1 MYRIAKEYIRT
12 MEIEKSRF
20 ITYTK
25 KVFSEEEAK
34 QYLQE
39 IRKMHPNA
47 THHCYAF
54 VIGANHEQQRSNDD
68 GEPAGTAGVPMLEAL
83 RLSKIHDC
91 IVVTVR
97 YFGGIKLGAGGLVR
111 AYSSSVSL
119 CLQEAPKVEL
129 CEMLEYKISFGY
141 EWINKIDYL
150 LQSKNAIILSKDY
163 DVNVT
168 YSFELNDASIEKALR
183 ELSSGTL
190 QVPSPTSMIIE
201 KPL

>member
-1 MYRIAKEYIRT
+1 MYRLASEFIRN

-20 ITYTK
+20 ITYAK
-25 KVFSEEEAK
+25 RVFSEEEAK
-34 QYLQE
+34 SYLNE
-39 IRKMHPNA
+39 IKKMHPNA

-83 RLSKIHDC
+83 RLSGIHDC
-91 IVVTVR
+91 IVITVR

-111 AYSSSVSL
+111 AYSTSVSQ

-129 CEMLEYKISFGY
+129 CEMFEYTMSFGY
-141 EWINKIDYL
+141 EWINKIDYI
-150 LQSKNAIILSKDY
+150 LQTKNAIIQSKDY
-163 DVNVT
+163 DVLVT
-168 YSFELNDASIEKALR
+168 YTFALNDRSIEPQLQ
-183 ELSSGTL
+183 ELSSGSL
-190 QVPSPTSMIIE
+190 EVPEPSLTIIE

>member
-1 MYRIAKEYIRT
+1 MYRIAEEYVRT

-25 KVFSEEEAK
+25 KVFSEEDAK
-34 QYLQE
+34 AYLQS
-39 IRKMHPNA
+39 IRKEHPNA

-54 VIGANHEQQRSNDD
+54 VIGPNHEQQRSNDD
-68 GEPAGTAGVPMLEAL
+68 GEPSGTAGVPMLEAL
-83 RLSKIHDC
+83 RLSGIHDC

-97 YFGGIKLGAGGLVR
+97 YFGGVKLGAGGLVR

-119 CLQEAPKVEL
+119 CLQEAPKVVL
-129 CEMLEYKISFGY
+129 CEMLEYTISFGY

-163 DVNVT
+163 EINVT
-168 YSFELNDASIEKALR
+168 YKFALSDDSIEKQLR

-190 QVPSPTSMIIE
+190 QVPAPIKTIIE

>member
-1 MYRIAKEYIRT
+1 MYRLAKEYIRQ

-20 ITYTK
+20 ITYAK
-25 KVFSEEEAK
+25 RIFSEEEAK
-34 QYLQE
+34 NYLNE
-39 IRKMHPNA
+39 IKKLHPNA

-68 GEPAGTAGVPMLEAL
+68 GEPSGTAGVPMLEAL
-83 RLSKIHDC
+83 RLSGIHDC
-91 IVVTVR
+91 IVITVR

-129 CEMLEYKISFGY
+129 CEMFEYTISFGY

-150 LQSKNAIILSKDY
+150 LQTKNAIILSKEY
-163 DVNVT
+163 DVSVT
-168 YSFELNDASIEKALR
+168 YQFALDDCSIEKQLQ
-183 ELSSGTL
+183 ELSSGSL
-190 QVPSPTSMIIE
+190 LIPSPKQCIIE